1 MKVFKSVSWHGNRGA
16 TSRRSATT
24 SGSDCCLPRRVV
36 SDVTGSTTRPTFD
49 GSPSVRR
56 ARGLGFTLDQVRA
69 LLALSTKDGRDAC
82 CEVHDLAAAHL
93 GEVRTKIADLRA
105 MERILADAVRRCAAG
120 ELPGCPIIDALSGDR
135 LET

>member
-1 MKVFKSVSWHGNRGA
+1 MAQSEGIQIGELARQSGCNIETIRYYQRIGLLPAPPRSVGRYRLYDA
-16 TSRRSATT
+16 PDVRRLA
-24 SGSDCCLPRRVV
+24 
-36 SDVTGSTTRPTFD
+36 F
-49 GSPSVRR
+49 VRR

-105 MERILADAVRRCAAG
+105 MDPSSPMPCGVARRASCRDVR
-120 ELPGCPIIDALSGDR
+120 
-135 LET
+135 